1 MVMYNKGIAIVKSFR
16 AYEKNRIIKVK
27 LITYKHVDNAI
38 LSMDLTGHF
47 TFKRNAIKTSV
58 VQ

>member
-1 MVMYNKGIAIVKSFR
+1 MK
-16 AYEKNRIIKVK
+16 KNRIIKVK
-27 LITYKHVDNAI
+27 LITYKHTHNVDNAI

>member
-27 LITYKHVDNAI
+27 LITYKHTRTMWI
-38 LSMDLTGHF
+38 MPFFQWT
-47 TFKRNAIKTSV
+47 
-58 VQ
+58 